1 MGRAQPR
8 RQSSSKNGLFLPSL
22 AAPESTAGSADQ
34 VNRSSNS
41 TGRLDSLA
49 CCPDSRARVLRRIRD
64 PNIYVVYLAVFFLGT
79 AYGISIAVIA
89 LHLDARGFTK
99 SDIGQLAAFF
109 ASGIVAMSLP
119 VGMLLRRFSA
129 RATLTASLLG
139 YAVTVGIFPLLGS
152 FGAIALARFF
162 DGAFSV
168 GIWVSCETILLM
180 RADQDNKAYV
190 TSLYAI
196 AIAVGYVIGPLVAKP
211 IAHAASIDADFFVA
225 AGIATLSGLIV
236 LVGLDPDAPGAHREA
251 SRAGGERPHR
261 AMVLIARIKTSCF
274 ATFAYG
280 YFQASVVLFLPL
292 YLVESK
298 GIPREQTIR
307 IPAFFAAGMLVF
319 SNAAGRLGDRI
330 GHLLVMRVL
339 GAIGLTTILA
349 FVFLNSFAPMAVAL
363 FVAGATLAS
372 ISPVSLALQG
382 VVTPKQ
388 DYSRSNAIYNVFYAA
403 GMLLGPPA
411 SSVVFR
417 HFGGAAMLY
426 HLAALWMAFVVFAA
440 VFAADDPA
448 HAARSRRVIAG
459 AI

>member
-1 MGRAQPR
+1 M
-8 RQSSSKNGLFLPSL
+8 
-22 AAPESTAGSADQ
+22 
-34 VNRSSNS
+34 
-41 TGRLDSLA
+41 
-49 CCPDSRARVLRRIRD
+49 LRRIRD

-152 FGAIALARFF
+152 FHAIALARFF

-211 IAHAASIDADFFVA
+211 IAHAASIEADFFVA
-225 AGIATLSGLIV
+225 AAIATLSGLIV
-236 LVGLDPDAPGAHREA
+236 LVGLDSDPPGAHREA
-251 SRAGGERPHR
+251 SDGGGGGERPNR
-261 AMVLIARIKTSCF
+261 AMALIARIKTSCF

-349 FVFLNSFAPMAVAL
+349 FAFLNSFAPMAVAL

-372 ISPVSLALQG
+372 ISPVSLAFQG

-388 DYSRSNAIYNVFYAA
+388 DYSRSNAIYNVFYAG
-403 GMLLGPPA
+403 GMLVGPPA

-440 VFAADDPA
+440 VFASAAPA
-448 HAARSRRVIAG
+448 HAARSRRVIPA
-459 AI
+459 AL